1 MIHRDTVCL
10 LRECDA
16 GLRMGVA
23 SIDDVLEHVRSDDF
37 REALCACRSAHE
49 RLGEDIR
56 AALGRFGDEGK
67 APNAMARGM
76 AWLKTRAEL
85 AVSPTDATAAK
96 LIRDGCEMGA
106 VIWNSTAPLTKRPR
120 TSPSGSSAL
129 RKSWARRRA
138 RSGECLPSVQ
148 LAQNRAFPLLPG
160 RACVIIDNIERTQ
173 KEREA

>member
-96 LIRDGCEMGA
+96 LIRDGCEMG
-106 VIWNSTAPLTKRPR
+106 V
-120 TSPSGSSAL
+120 SSL
-129 RKSWARRRA
+129 RRYL
-138 RSGECLPSVQ
+138 E
-148 LAQNRAFPLLPG
+148 
-160 RACVIIDNIERTQ
+160 
-173 KEREA
+173 

>member
-96 LIRDGCEMGA
+96 LIRDGCEMG
-106 VIWNSTAPLTKRPR
+106 V
-120 TSPSGSSAL
+120 SSL
-129 RKSWARRRA
+129 RRYLAQYRAADDAARDIARRLIALEEELGAAARA
-138 RSGECLPSVQ
+138 QR
-148 LAQNRAFPLLPG
+148 
-160 RACVIIDNIERTQ
+160 
-173 KEREA
+173 

>member
-85 AVSPTDATAAK
+85 SVSPTDATAAK
-96 LIRDGCEMGA
+96 LIRDGCEMG
-106 VIWNSTAPLTKRPR
+106 V
-120 TSPSGSSAL
+120 SSL
-129 RKSWARRRA
+129 RRYLAQYRAADDAARDIARRLIGLEEELGAAARA
-138 RSGECLPSVQ
+138 QR
-148 LAQNRAFPLLPG
+148 
-160 RACVIIDNIERTQ
+160 
-173 KEREA
+173 